1 MEIYLLLFGLFL
13 LSDQR
18 CNDAIKILKEK
29 QRPDGFWQADTSY
42 MKSAWIDFDIPKKPG
57 LWISYIINSLKNLF

>member
-1 MEIYLLLFGLFL
+1 MCCNYPKKLL
-13 LSDQR
+13 
-18 CNDAIKILKEK
+18 KKK

-57 LWISYIINSLKNLF
+57 LWISNIISGLLDK